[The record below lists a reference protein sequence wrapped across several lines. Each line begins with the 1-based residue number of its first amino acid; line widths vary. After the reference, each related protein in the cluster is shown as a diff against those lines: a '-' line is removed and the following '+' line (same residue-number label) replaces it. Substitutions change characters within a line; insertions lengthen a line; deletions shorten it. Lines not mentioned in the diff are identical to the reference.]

1 MKNRLLSLIVILVAI
16 ALGVSV
22 VDIRKEQVTSQ
33 VTSQQSS
40 QTTADNTCSTENA
53 TDIKIINNTMLTGTA
68 PRAPED
74 EPDNTITNDTNSE
87 ASYIVCIDP
96 GHQAIAN
103 YEHERI
109 GPNTSEMKIK
119 VSQGTKGVH
128 TQTMEYELNLQ
139 ASILLKELLEEKGIK
154 VLMTRTTN
162 EVNISNK
169 ERAEIANNFGADLF
183 VRIHADGASN
193 QSIRGAHV
201 LIPDESHPTPGVYSA
216 SKKAAMILLEHL
228 DGEGIHLLSSPL
240 SKRSDISG
248 FNWSEVPVFLL
259 EMGFM
264 TNPEEDKMMS
274 DFLYQRKL
282 MNITADAIEEFL
294 MKDEVVEE
302 TSP

>member
-1 MKNRLLSLIVILVAI
+1 MKNKLFSLMVILIVLM
-16 ALGVSV
+16 LGASV
-22 VDIRKEQVTSQ
+22 RDVQREQGISQ
-33 VTSQQSS
+33 ESL
-40 QTTADNTCSTENA
+40 QTTEDNSSSTEYVANSKLVTEITLA
-53 TDIKIINNTMLTGTA
+53 DTGPYTLENELV
-68 PRAPED
+68 R
-74 EPDNTITNDTNSE
+74 IVTNDTNSE

-228 DGEGIHLLSSPL
+228 DDEGVHLLSSPL
-240 SKRSDISG
+240 SKRADISG
-248 FNWSEVPVFLL
+248 FNWSEVPVILL

-264 TNPEEDKMMS
+264 TNPEEDQMMA
-274 DFLYQRKL
+274 DLLYQRKL

-294 MKDEVVEE
+294 MKGEVIEE
-302 TSP
+302 RSP